1 MATENIVTGKFYRI
15 LKNASSKT
23 WDRISFWTH
32 ADDVSLSNG
41 TTLSSDLN
49 TKQTK
54 INATQT
60 DFAQVENSST
70 SAHAYTK
77 GQMLIYNNQLYR
89 VKAAIAVGNTLS
101 TSTNIEVASVSTL
114 SSMLTANN
122 GNQFY
127 FDVKNGQYGFYP
139 TASKTSSQFVPF
151 GGTSLPARYYGG
163 FQWGQAT
170 AYATG
175 TYTLN
180 TDFSYTPFL
189 LGVILLETSS
199 ASTLSVTLSST
210 GSVPSW
216 NQRLVGFK
224 NGVAS
229 SLIERNTASSTYDV
243 SNYDVVLLSTANN
256 NYVAF
261 TTTMKLT

>member
-41 TTLSSDLN
+41 TTLSSDLS

-60 DFAQVENSST
+60 DFAQVESSST

-151 GGTSLPARYYGG
+151 GGTSP
-163 FQWGQAT
+163 T
-170 AYATG
+170 K
-175 TYTLN
+175 
-180 TDFSYTPFL
+180 L
-189 LGVILLETSS
+189 LCKAFASS
-199 ASTLSVTLSST
+199 ASFASEDGIYIASVVSKADALYSVGTEYSGYILKSST
-210 GSVPSW
+210 NSQMIDSNPLIFSVSGSAISVIIGPYNTNGMRVTYNSG
-216 NQRLVGFK
+216 NINIVQTVLRTDLYNIVCLKFK
-224 NGVAS
+224 
-229 SLIERNTASSTYDV
+229 
-243 SNYDVVLLSTANN
+243 
-256 NYVAF
+256 
-261 TTTMKLT
+261 

>member
-151 GGTSLPARYYGG
+151 GGTAGYQLFSSITFNQNNISGSY
-163 FQWGQAT
+163 
-170 AYATG
+170 
-175 TYTLN
+175 
-180 TDFSYTPFL
+180 FSYPKYYNVKT
-189 LGVILLETSS
+189 ITID
-199 ASTLSVTLSST
+199 
-210 GSVPSW
+210 
-216 NQRLVGFK
+216 K
-224 NGVAS
+224 YVANNS
-229 SLIERNTASSTYDV
+229 QGGMCIKDV
-243 SNYDVVLLSTANN
+243 SSDAVIYPFGSGT
-256 NYVAF
+256 F
-261 TTTMKLT
+261 TDITIDCSGHEAVYIGKTRSDAIFTCAVTNFKINF